1 MTLKH
6 QFLIV
11 WLISLYLSGCV
22 IVETKLKREEFQIFD
37 GDTLKVAYQVEIA
50 ESNSARKRGLM
61 YRKSMASNQGMLLD
75 YKRPANMAIW
85 MKNTYI
91 PLDII
96 FIDINGVILKIH
108 ERAVPHSTKRIE
120 SDSRVRAVLEVNAGQ
135 IAEFDIKPGDQVRHP
150 SFVQ

>member
-22 IVETKLKREEFQIFD
+22 MVETKLKREEFQIFD

-50 ESNSARKRGLM
+50 ESKSSRKRGLM
-61 YRKSMASNQGMLLD
+61 YRESMASNQGMLLD

-108 ERAVPHSTKRIE
+108 EGAVPHSTKRIE

-135 IAEFDIKPGDQVRHP
+135 IVEFGIKPGDQVKHP

>member
-1 MTLKH
+1 M
-6 QFLIV
+6 
-11 WLISLYLSGCV
+11 
-22 IVETKLKREEFQIFD
+22 VETKLKREEFQIFD
-37 GDTLKVAYQVEIA
+37 GNTLKVAYQVEIA
-50 ESNSARKRGLM
+50 ESKSSRKRGLM
-61 YRKSMASNQGMLLD
+61 YRKSMASNYGMLLY

-108 ERAVPHSTKRIE
+108 EGAVPHSTKRIE

-135 IAEFDIKPGDQVRHP
+135 IMEFGIKPGDQVRLP
-150 SFVQ
+150 SFNNSHDK